1 MLLADVLTKVNG
13 PERIRIRNRENRE
26 MIYEGFRGTMEHYIP
41 VDDWIRWEVVDIHVS
56 STVRKRQRVIKRIP
70 VEENRT
76 IAESC
81 KTGEFQFSDLEVMV
95 FITFD
100 VIRLE
105 ASAGKRDDY
114 ESNKFDQSEGRGI

>member
-1 MLLADVLTKVNG
+1 MLLADILTKVNG

-26 MIYEGFRGTMEHYIP
+26 MIYEGFRGTIIP

>member
-1 MLLADVLTKVNG
+1 MLLADALNKVNG

-26 MIYEGFRGTMEHYIP
+26 MIYEGFRGTMEHYIH
-41 VDDWIRWEVVDIHVS
+41 VDEWIRWEVVDIHVS

-70 VEENRT
+70 VEDRT

>member
-1 MLLADVLTKVNG
+1 MLLADVLNKVNG

-41 VDDWIRWEVVDIHVS
+41 EDDWSRWAVVDIHAS

-70 VEENRT
+70 VEEDRT

>member
-1 MLLADVLTKVNG
+1 
-13 PERIRIRNRENRE
+13 
-26 MIYEGFRGTMEHYIP
+26 MEHYIP

-70 VEENRT
+70 VEEDRT

-81 KTGEFQFSDLEVMV
+81 KTGEFPFSDLEVMV

>member
-1 MLLADVLTKVNG
+1 MLLADVLNKVNG

-41 VDDWIRWEVVDIHVS
+41 VDDWIRWEVVDIHIS

-70 VEENRT
+70 VEEDRT

-81 KTGEFQFSDLEVMV
+81 KTGELQFSDLEVMV

-105 ASAGKRDDY
+105 ASAGKRDHY

>member
-1 MLLADVLTKVNG
+1 MLLADILTKVNG

-56 STVRKRQRVIKRIP
+56 STVRKRQRVIKSIP

>member
-1 MLLADVLTKVNG
+1 MLLADVLNKVNG
-13 PERIRIRNRENRE
+13 PERIRIRNRENCE
-26 MIYEGFRGTMEHYIP
+26 MIYEGVRGTMEHYIP

-70 VEENRT
+70 VEEDRT

-81 KTGEFQFSDLEVMV
+81 KTGEFPFSDLEVMV

>member
-1 MLLADVLTKVNG
+1 MLLADVLNKVNG
-13 PERIRIRNRENRE
+13 PEWIRIRNRENRE

-41 VDDWIRWEVVDIHVS
+41 VDDWIRWEVVNIHVS

-70 VEENRT
+70 VEEDRT